1 MQLSATGLSRREALE
16 LMDEL
21 EEDRVLEIKIIAPI
35 KKSPQPAGTN
45 GKQLTAAG
53 ATRNG
58 AGLI

>member
-21 EEDRVLEIKIIAPI
+21 EEERVLEVKIIAPI
-35 KKSPQPAGTN
+35 KKPPQPTSTN